1 MINSLILLMINSL
14 IVITR
19 TVNRFPSGSYY
30 VQQDLDNDLQ
40 GKKDLI

>member
-19 TVNRFPSGSYY
+19 MVNRFPSGSYY

>member
-1 MINSLILLMINSL
+1 MITSL

-19 TVNRFPSGSYY
+19 IVNGFPSGTYY

-40 GKKDLI
+40 GKKDMI

>member
-1 MINSLILLMINSL
+1 MINSL

-19 TVNRFPSGSYY
+19 MVNGFPSGTYY

-40 GKKDLI
+40 GKKDMI